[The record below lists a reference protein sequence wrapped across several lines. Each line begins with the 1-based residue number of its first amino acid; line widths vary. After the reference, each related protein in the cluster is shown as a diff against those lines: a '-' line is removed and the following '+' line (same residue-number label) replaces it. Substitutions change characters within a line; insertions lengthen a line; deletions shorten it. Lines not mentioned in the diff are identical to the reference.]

1 MKRVIEVR
9 ILPETYQLLR
19 MVAALKHEPQY
30 RVLHRLLQAAAD
42 RVLEER
48 FELPRGNGKKRR

>member
-1 MKRVIEVR
+1 MKHLIEIK

-19 MVAALKHEPQY
+19 MVAALEQEPQY
-30 RVLHRLLQAAAD
+30 HVLHRLLLAAAD